1 MRTGNRWMWCGWK
14 KRPNSKIGDE
24 NQICSVV
31 YMRAKTCDSHA
42 FTIMYTDNGTRY
54 RLKWPHQTQIIPTTT
69 TTTTVEK
76 KKLYYYWIWRV
87 CPSCEVLGN
96 LSLLL
101 LLFSTLIGTH
111 FLALSNLP
119 LKQMDGTSIIYYL
132 YVHFSFSRYNLFIAL
147 NSARVSA
154 FECMYKCVRMII
166 PNILSE

>member
-1 MRTGNRWMWCGWK
+1 MAA
-14 KRPNSKIGDE
+14 PNTNNTNNNNNK
-24 NQICSVV
+24 
-31 YMRAKTCDSHA
+31 Y
-42 FTIMYTDNGTRY
+42 NGR
-54 RLKWPHQTQIIPTTT
+54 
-69 TTTTVEK
+69 E

-111 FLALSNLP
+111 FLALSNRP

-147 NSARVSA
+147 NSARISA
-154 FECMYKCVRMII
+154 FECMYKCVRMIK
-166 PNILSE
+166 PNILSEQKFIYGIKKKNYSFHYGYLLVGMAWFCLGLSFFLLSLIMHPIELNK